1 MENIE
6 LFNQDIKEFLRIPN
20 DKSTFEERVGLP
32 DELSSVIGRITMNFS
47 ALEDTLSECIIKVI
61 GQSNAVGQIITAE
74 LSFKNKI
81 NLFSSLYFE
90 LKDRVEFNAF
100 PGLELEHFK
109 EIIKALNKCEILRN
123 EVIHSTFSNIT
134 RKVKDKVIRKKVSA
148 KQKIG
153 LKVINEETDVIKLF
167 NIADFIVVVAY
178 GLDEFCIT
186 IVN

>member
-6 LFNQDIKEFLRIPN
+6 LFNRDIKELLTIPN
-20 DKSTFEERVGLP
+20 DKSTFEERVGSP

-61 GQSNAVGQIITAE
+61 GQSNVVGQIITAE

-90 LKDRVEFNAF
+90 LKDKVEFNAF
-100 PGLELEHFK
+100 PGLETEHFK

-123 EVIHSTFSNIT
+123 EVIHSKFSH
-134 RKVKDKVIRKKVSA
+134 KVKEKIIRTKVTA

-167 NIADFIVVVAY
+167 NIADFIVGVGYA
-178 GLDEFCIT
+178 LDEFCI
-186 IVN
+186 IEN

>member
-1 MENIE
+1 MEKIE
-6 LFNQDIKEFLRIPN
+6 LFERDVMQFLTIPD
-20 DKSTFEERVGLP
+20 DKSTFEERVGSP

-90 LKDRVEFNAF
+90 QKDKVEFNAF
-100 PGLELEHFK
+100 PGLQTKHFK

-123 EVIHSTFSNIT
+123 QVIHSKFSH
-134 RKVKDKVIRKKVSA
+134 KVKEKIIRTKVTA

-153 LKVINEETDVIKLF
+153 LNVINEETDVIKLF
-167 NIADFIVVVAY
+167 NIADFIVSVGYA
-178 GLDEFCIT
+178 LDEFCI
-186 IVN
+186 IEN